1 MAYTILKSNGTV
13 LTTIPDGTINTTST
27 SLGLPGRNF
36 AGYGQA
42 TDENFVYLVENFAR
56 ATPPAYPLTGQ
67 LWYNTNNGTLNV
79 CPASGTT
86 DPALWVTLASTS
98 STGNTSFGNVTVTGG
113 LQAASIAVSG
123 AITANSE
130 TVGYLTVSANAS
142 IANLTAAN
150 ANIGN
155 LLTNNITTGSTA
167 NSGTLTGV
175 WTVNGTGIANGINGT
190 STWITG
196 GNLVVGGVGS
206 PLGIRTMVITLL
218 TVALSRSQV
227 HMAIQMLLVI
237 YSLLIYQSLLAQL
250 PRLP

>member
-98 STGNTSFGNVTVTGG
+98 STGNTSFGNVTGRPGVSHIRPPYWTCGSARAKLFCGVPNGG
-113 LQAASIAVSG
+113 GRARR
-123 AITANSE
+123 
-130 TVGYLTVSANAS
+130 
-142 IANLTAAN
+142 
-150 ANIGN
+150 
-155 LLTNNITTGSTA
+155 
-167 NSGTLTGV
+167 
-175 WTVNGTGIANGINGT
+175 
-190 STWITG
+190 
-196 GNLVVGGVGS
+196 GVG
-206 PLGIRTMVITLL
+206 PGPYFPGHR
-218 TVALSRSQV
+218 
-227 HMAIQMLLVI
+227 
-237 YSLLIYQSLLAQL
+237 
-250 PRLP
+250 

>member
-42 TDENFVYLVENFAR
+42 VDENLVYLVENFAR
-56 ATPPAYPLTGQ
+56 STPPANPLTGQ

-86 DPALWVTLASTS
+86 NPSLWVTLASTS

-113 LQAASIAVSG
+113 LQASSINVTG
-123 AITANSE
+123 AITANSA
-130 TVGYLTVSANAS
+130 TLSYLTVGANAA
-142 IANLTAAN
+142 IANLTATN
-150 ANIGN
+150 ANIGT
-155 LLTNNITTGSTA
+155 LTATNITTGSTA

-175 WTVNGTGIANGINGT
+175 WTIDGTGIANGINGT

-206 PLGIRTMVITLL
+206 PIGIRTDGYYYANGTPINFAGTYGNANVAVYLPTL
-218 TVALSRSQV
+218 QE
-227 HMAIQMLLVI
+227 
-237 YSLLIYQSLLAQL
+237 YNLADK
-250 PRLP
+250 